1 MIESFILQKN
11 YQKIRFQ
18 KRLRSYRKI
27 VSGFIDFCV
36 EQNCFTQAQAITLYD
51 FTIVFDSLDDNYSEF
66 DRQKLLTL
74 YDAIGIP
81 EDMQAT
87 I

>member
-1 MIESFILQKN
+1 MIGLFTLQKN

-18 KRLRSYRKI
+18 
-27 VSGFIDFCV
+27 
-36 EQNCFTQAQAITLYD
+36 
-51 FTIVFDSLDDNYSEF
+51 DSLDDNYHEF

-81 EDMQAT
+81 ENIQAA